1 MIFNKI
7 QLTGFNFQLCRM
19 SDFDGSINKIDI
31 YANLRSVF
39 DLIYRGQ
46 DNFLAYFKP
55 LNLKRSQTLSSKT
68 VTPRKTSIKKWLM
81 CLTSYLAPHVTF
93 SIIFVST
100 VEFQIETYIIWRRV
114 FFFFFGHV
122 NFGNFTLLC
131 DRGRLRN
138 LQSFKTYVLGYCHAH
153 YIFGFATSSFS
164 LPFAKGL

>member
-55 LNLKRSQTLSSKT
+55 LNLKRSRTLSSKT

-114 FFFFFGHV
+114 FFFFFDKV

-131 DRGRLRN
+131 DRGRLLPR
-138 LQSFKTYVLGYCHAH
+138 HAH
-153 YIFGFATSSFS
+153 YIFCFATSSFS

>member
-39 DLIYRGQ
+39 DLIYGGQ

-55 LNLKRSQTLSSKT
+55 LNLKRSRTLSSKT

-81 CLTSYLAPHVTF
+81 CLTSYSAPKVTF
-93 SIIFVST
+93 SITFVST
-100 VEFQIETYIIWRRV
+100 VEFQMETYIICRRV
-114 FFFFFGHV
+114 FFF
-122 NFGNFTLLC
+122 
-131 DRGRLRN
+131 
-138 LQSFKTYVLGYCHAH
+138 
-153 YIFGFATSSFS
+153 IFGSRKFR
-164 LPFAKGL
+164 

>member
-19 SDFDGSINKIDI
+19 SDFGSINKIDI

-55 LNLKRSQTLSSKT
+55 LNLKRSRTLSSKT

-81 CLTSYLAPHVTF
+81 CLTSYLAPHITF

-100 VEFQIETYIIWRRV
+100 VEFQIETYIICRRV
-114 FFFFFGHV
+114 FFFFFFDHV

-131 DRGRLRN
+131 DRGRLLPR
-138 LQSFKTYVLGYCHAH
+138 HAH
-153 YIFGFATSSFS
+153 YIFCFATSSFS

>member
-19 SDFDGSINKIDI
+19 SDFGSINKIDI

-55 LNLKRSQTLSSKT
+55 LNLKRSRTLSSKT

-100 VEFQIETYIIWRRV
+100 VEFQIETYIICRRV
-114 FFFFFGHV
+114 FFFFFFDHV

-131 DRGRLRN
+131 DRGRLLPR
-138 LQSFKTYVLGYCHAH
+138 HAH
-153 YIFGFATSSFS
+153 YIFCFATSSFS